1 MAPFQAAVLHPP
13 QKKKTRWD
21 LFRPIPGSDPPGRR
35 PPPPWLRGGQGT
47 RAATSL
53 SLARAGAAPPT
64 ATGGVRRDQS
74 PRVLRDCG
82 ETAFPLGTPPCR
94 PQAELPKEAAPD
106 TGWEGCPGG
115 GEKCG
120 VVAPACAHGGARATR
135 GSEPGIPRSEG
146 NCLSSRRIVTKK
158 PLTRPSQPRS
168 HRCHQDLPAGAAR
181 KAASSAAAWTA
192 GPKCHSTEK
201 PSRRPL
207 RQGTLSAGTNREQRK
222 APSRTQY
229 AAGGLLA
236 PTTPPDKRWR
246 PLAW

>member
-1 MAPFQAAVLHPP
+1 MTKAPEFSETV
-13 QKKKTRWD
+13 
-21 LFRPIPGSDPPGRR
+21 GRR
-35 PPPPWLRGGQGT
+35 RFLSGHPLADPRLSFRRRRPLLRGG
-47 RAATSL
+47 RA
-53 SLARAGAAPPT
+53 
-64 ATGGVRRDQS
+64 
-74 PRVLRDCG
+74 VL
-82 ETAFPLGTPPCR
+82 
-94 PQAELPKEAAPD
+94 
-106 TGWEGCPGG
+106 GG

-135 GSEPGIPRSEG
+135 GFEPGIPRSEG